1 MIDLRCKEQMMD
13 ARKARNL
20 NVVSNNHGET
30 PFDRAAL
37 DTARRWKRLNLD
49 SARADL
55 YHQRARDNAARYRK
69 NIESYIGTVDVPVGL
84 AGPLR
89 IKGRHRTKDYQ
100 VPLATT
106 EAALVASY
114 NRGSQLITAAG
125 GCNARVV
132 DQAVSRTPM
141 FAFESVIDAERFA
154 NFIAE
159 HSAEFNS
166 VVAKITSH
174 GQLVSTRAVVEGN
187 HVYLDLR
194 FKTGDASGQNMVT
207 FAADAICKIILG
219 RAPIQPAHWFLEANF
234 SGDKKATSKTLGSVR
249 GKRVCSDICIP
260 CELVRETLHTTP
272 EHMVDYWYA
281 GALGGV
287 MSGTTGIQGHFAN
300 GLTALYLACGQDV
313 ACVAESATGMTRLET
328 TAEGDLYAS
337 VTLPNIMVGTVGGG
351 TGLPSAKACLD
362 ILGLS
367 GPGNSSALAEVCA
380 AIVLAGEL
388 SIIGAFCSGD
398 FALAH
403 RSLSRGEPMSR
414 SEHHD

>member
-1 MIDLRCKEQMMD
+1 MD
-13 ARKARNL
+13 ARKACTL
-20 NVVSNNHGET
+20 NEV
-30 PFDRAAL
+30 PFDSAAL
-37 DTARRWKRLNLD
+37 DAARRWKRLTMSSAQAEHLD
-49 SARADL
+49 TARAEL
-55 YHQRARDNAARYRK
+55 YHQRARDNAALYQR
-69 NIESYIGTVDVPVGL
+69 NIESYIGTVDIPVGL

-89 IKGRHRTKDYQ
+89 IKGRQRLKDYQ

-125 GCNARVV
+125 GCNARVL

-141 FAFESVIDAERFA
+141 FAFRNVIDAERFA
-154 NFIAE
+154 KFVEERNF
-159 HSAEFNS
+159 HFNS
-166 VVAKITSH
+166 IVSKITSH
-174 GQLVSTRAVVEGN
+174 GRLIRTRAVVEGN

-194 FKTGDASGQNMVT
+194 FRTGDASGQNMVT
-207 FAADAICKIILG
+207 FAADAICKDILS
-219 RAPIQPAHWFLEANF
+219 RVPIQPEHWFLEANF
-234 SGDKKATSKTLGSVR
+234 SGDKKATSRTLGDVR
-249 GKRVCSDICIP
+249 GKRVCADICIP
-260 CELVRETLHTTP
+260 RQLVVDTLHTTP
-272 EHMVDYWYA
+272 ERMVDYWYA

-313 ACVAESATGMTRLET
+313 ACVAESATGMTRLEI

-351 TGLPSAKACLD
+351 TALPGAKACLD
-362 ILGLS
+362 ILGLA
-367 GPGNSSALAEVCA
+367 GPGNSSGLAEVCA

-403 RSLSRGEPMSR
+403 RSLSRGEPMNR
-414 SEHHD
+414 GEDHE

>member
-1 MIDLRCKEQMMD
+1 MD
-13 ARKARNL
+13 ATKADKVNT
-20 NVVSNNHGET
+20 V
-30 PFDRAAL
+30 PFDSAAL
-37 DTARRWKRLNLD
+37 DAARLWKRLDMD
-49 SARADL
+49 SARAEL
-55 YHQRARDNAARYRK
+55 YHQRARANAAGYQR
-69 NIESYIGTVDVPVGL
+69 NIEAYIGTVDIPVGL
-84 AGPLR
+84 VGPLR
-89 IKGRHRTKDYQ
+89 IKGQQRLKDYQ

-114 NRGSQLITAAG
+114 NRGPRLITAAG
-125 GCNARVV
+125 GCNARVL

-141 FAFESVIDAERFA
+141 FAFTSLVDAERFA
-154 NFIAE
+154 KFVE
-159 HSAEFNS
+159 ERCFEFNS
-166 VVAKITSH
+166 VVSKITSH
-174 GQLVSTRAVVEGN
+174 GRLISTRAVVEGN

-194 FKTGDASGQNMVT
+194 FRTGDASGQNMVT
-207 FAADAICKIILG
+207 FATDVICKAILSQT
-219 RAPIQPAHWFLEANF
+219 PIQPAHWFLEANF
-234 SGDKKATSKTLGSVR
+234 SGDKKATSRTLGDVR
-249 GKRVCSDICIP
+249 GKRVCADICIP
-260 CELVRETLHTTP
+260 RELVAEALHTTP
-272 EHMVDYWYA
+272 QRMVDYWYA

-414 SEHHD
+414 SEQHD

>member
-1 MIDLRCKEQMMD
+1 MD
-13 ARKARNL
+13 ARYARKL
-20 NVVSNNHGET
+20 DEAL
-30 PFDRAAL
+30 FDSAAL
-37 DTARRWKRLNLD
+37 DTARRWKRLNMD
-49 SARADL
+49 AARAEL
-55 YHQRARDNAARYRK
+55 YHQRARDKAARYQK
-69 NIESYIGTVDVPVGL
+69 NIESYIGTVDIPVGL
-84 AGPLR
+84 TGPLR
-89 IKGRHRTKDYQ
+89 INGRHESKDYQ

-125 GCNARVV
+125 GCNARVL

-141 FAFESVIDAERFA
+141 FAFRSLVDAEHFANSVEERSFEFESVV
-154 NFIAE
+154 
-159 HSAEFNS
+159 S
-166 VVAKITSH
+166 KITSH
-174 GQLVSTRAVVEGN
+174 GRLISTRAVVEGN

-194 FKTGDASGQNMVT
+194 FSTGDASGQNMVT
-207 FAADAICKIILG
+207 FAADAICKAILSQT
-219 RAPIQPAHWFLEANF
+219 PIQPEHWFLEANF
-234 SGDKKATSKTLGSVR
+234 SGDKKATSKTLGGVR
-249 GKRVCSDICIP
+249 GKRVGADICIP
-260 CELVRETLHTTP
+260 RELVVDVLHTTP
-272 EHMVDYWYA
+272 ERMVDYWVA

-300 GLTALYLACGQDV
+300 GLAALYLACGQDV

-367 GPGNSSALAEVCA
+367 GAGNSSALAEVCA

-398 FALAH
+398 FAMAH
-403 RSLSRGEPMSR
+403 RSLSRGEPLSR
-414 SEHHD
+414 GEHHD

>member
-1 MIDLRCKEQMMD
+1 MD
-13 ARKARNL
+13 ARKARKL
-20 NVVSNNHGET
+20 DEV
-30 PFDRAAL
+30 PFDNAAL
-37 DTARRWKRLNLD
+37 DAARRWKRLDRD
-49 SARADL
+49 SARAVL
-55 YHQRARDNAARYRK
+55 YHRRARDNAATYQR
-69 NIESYIGTVDVPVGL
+69 NVESYIGTVDIPVGI

-89 IKGRHRTKDYQ
+89 IRGRQRTKDYQ

-125 GCNARVV
+125 GCDARVL

-141 FAFESVIDAERFA
+141 FAFKNLLDAERFA
-154 NFIAE
+154 NYVAE
-159 HSAEFNS
+159 HSGEFNA

-174 GQLVSTRAVVEGN
+174 GRLISTRAVVEGN

-207 FAADAICKIILG
+207 FAADAICKAILS
-219 RAPIQPAHWFLEANF
+219 RTPIQPEHWFLEANF
-234 SGDKKATSKTLGSVR
+234 SGDKKATSKTLGDVR
-249 GKRVCSDICIP
+249 GKRVCADICIP
-260 CELVRETLHTTP
+260 RQLVTEVLHTTP

-300 GLTALYLACGQDV
+300 GLAALFLACGQDI
-313 ACVAESATGMTRLET
+313 ACVAESATGMTRIET
-328 TAEGDLYAS
+328 TATGDLYAS

-351 TGLPSAKACLD
+351 TGLPSARACLD

-403 RSLSRGEPMSR
+403 HSLSRGERMSR

>member
-1 MIDLRCKEQMMD
+1 MD
-13 ARKARNL
+13 ARKADKL
-20 NVVSNNHGET
+20 NTV
-30 PFDRAAL
+30 PFDNAAL
-37 DTARRWKRLNLD
+37 DAARRWKRLDMD
-49 SARADL
+49 SARAEL
-55 YHQRARDNAARYRK
+55 YHQRARDNAATYKR
-69 NIESYIGTVDVPVGL
+69 NIESYIGTVDIPVGL

-89 IKGRHRTKDYQ
+89 IKGRQGTKDYQ

-125 GCNARVV
+125 GCTARVL

-141 FAFESVIDAERFA
+141 FAFRNLLDAERFA
-154 NFIAE
+154 NLVAE
-159 HSAEFNS
+159 HSGEFNS

-174 GQLVSTRAVVEGN
+174 GRLIGTRAVVEGN
-187 HVYLDLR
+187 HVYLDFR
-194 FKTGDASGQNMVT
+194 FSTGDASGQNMVT
-207 FAADAICKIILG
+207 FATDAICKAILKQT
-219 RAPIQPAHWFLEANF
+219 PVQPEHWFLEANL
-234 SGDKKATSKTLGSVR
+234 SGDKKASSKTLSDVR
-249 GKRVCSDICIP
+249 GKRVCADICISRD
-260 CELVRETLHTTP
+260 LVAEILHTTP
-272 EHMVDYWYA
+272 EHMVHYWYA

-287 MSGTTGIQGHFAN
+287 MSGTTGIQGQFAN

-313 ACVAESATGMTRLET
+313 ACVAESATGMTRLEKT
-328 TAEGDLYAS
+328 PEDDLYAS

-351 TGLPSAKACLD
+351 TALPGAKACLD

-398 FALAH
+398 FASAH

-414 SEHHD
+414 GEHRE